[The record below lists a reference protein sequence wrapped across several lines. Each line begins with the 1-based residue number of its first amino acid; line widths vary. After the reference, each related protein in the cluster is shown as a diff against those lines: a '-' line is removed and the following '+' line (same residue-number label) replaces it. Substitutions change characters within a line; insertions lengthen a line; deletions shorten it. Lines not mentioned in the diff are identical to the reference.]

1 MRRSQGGLTWLLC
14 THCGDSRKACEEV
27 SAGLHLVSPQKPSR
41 QEESEQK
48 IQTPERPKARAPP
61 KLSNFVY

>member
-1 MRRSQGGLTWLLC
+1 MHSLWASPGFSSLTVGNQEGMQGGVR
-14 THCGDSRKACEEV
+14 GI
-27 SAGLHLVSPQKPSR
+27 HLVSPQKPSR

-48 IQTPERPKARAPP
+48 IQTPERPKARTPP